1 MLVGPSRFGY
11 TELCRDVN
19 HRPPQGV
26 HARMGAIL
34 HFGADGWR
42 ARLDGDFNDDNVIRV
57 ADAAGEMWARRAPG
71 ALVYVGYDMR
81 PGADH
86 FARLA
91 GKVLASHGL
100 HVKVSD
106 RYVPTPALS
115 WTVAQDVRA
124 VGGLMVTGSH
134 SPNDYQGIKLRQ
146 ADGGI
151 GSDEIYE
158 ELERAIPS
166 DPTPERGA
174 IETCDFLTRYF
185 DHLYTLVDTEA
196 IAAAHLKVVY
206 DPLYGSASRYFAD
219 LLRAMGVDV
228 VEIHGVTD
236 AETDETHP
244 EPVEPWV
251 DDCECE
257 VLAQG
262 AHAGL
267 VNDGDGDRVGAVDE
281 RGHFVS
287 AQKVLA
293 LVLAHLCVN
302 RGMTGRVVLNQ
313 SSSVVTR
320 KTARMLGCKLNIKPV
335 GFKYIY
341 GEMLKGD
348 VLLGGGAAGGI
359 GFASHMPERDGL
371 LTNLML
377 CEAMAT
383 MGMPLGELVEELE
396 GACGHYYYARRDV
409 RLDQEII
416 EMLRTIL
423 PGLNPPVIAG
433 RVPSSVSHMDGLR
446 FEFADES
453 WLLLRPSGTEPV
465 VRVYA
470 EAQTIEMRDELLG
483 AGCAIARGDFG

>member
-1 MLVGPSRFGY
+1 
-11 TELCRDVN
+11 
-19 HRPPQGV
+19 
-26 HARMGAIL
+26 MGAIL
-34 HFGADGWR
+34 HFGTDGWR

-57 ADAAGEMWARRAPG
+57 SDAAGEIWSRRRAG
-71 ALVYVGYDMR
+71 AVVYVGYDMR
-81 PGADH
+81 PGAER

-115 WTVAQDVRA
+115 WTVAHDARA
-124 VGGLMVTGSH
+124 VGGLMITGSH

-151 GSDEIYE
+151 GPDELYE
-158 ELERAIPS
+158 DLMRAIPA
-166 DPTPERGA
+166 DPTVARGP
-174 IETCDFLTRYF
+174 ISECDFLTPYF
-185 DHLYTLVDTEA
+185 DHLYTMVDAEA

-206 DPLYGSASRYFAD
+206 DPLYGSVSGYFPD
-219 LLRAMGVDV
+219 LLRSMGVDV
-228 VEIHGVTD
+228 TEIHGVVDDD
-236 AETDETHP
+236 ADEVHP

-251 DDCECE
+251 DDCECA

-262 AHAGL
+262 AQAGL

-281 RGHFVS
+281 RGRFVS

-320 KTARMLGCKLNIKPV
+320 RTAKLLGCKLNIKPV
-335 GFKYIY
+335 GFKHIY
-341 GEMLKGD
+341 AEMLKGD

-359 GFASHMPERDGL
+359 GFASHMPERDGI
-371 LTNLML
+371 LTNLLL
-377 CEAMAT
+377 CEAMAV
-383 MGMPLGELVEELE
+383 MGMTLGELVDKLEEV
-396 GACGHYYYARRDV
+396 CGRYYYARRDI
-409 RLDQEII
+409 RLDPEVI

-423 PGLNPPVIAG
+423 PGLNPPVVAG
-433 RVPSSVSHMDGLR
+433 RIPTAVSHMDGLR
-446 FEFADES
+446 LEFADES

-470 EAQTIEMRDELLG
+470 EAPSIELRDELLD
-483 AGCAIARGDFG
+483 AGCDIARGNFA

>member
-1 MLVGPSRFGY
+1 
-11 TELCRDVN
+11 
-19 HRPPQGV
+19 
-26 HARMGAIL
+26 MGAII
-34 HFGADGWR
+34 HFGTDGWR
-42 ARLDGDFNDDNVIRV
+42 ARLDGDFNDDNVIRI
-57 ADAAGEMWARRAPG
+57 ADAAGEIWARRAAG
-71 ALVYVGYDMR
+71 AVVYVGYDMR
-81 PGADH
+81 PGAER

-91 GKVLASHGL
+91 GKVLAAHGL

-115 WTVAQDVRA
+115 WTVSHDVRA
-124 VGGLMVTGSH
+124 IGGLMITGSH

-146 ADGGI
+146 ADGGV
-151 GSDEIYE
+151 GSDDFYE
-158 ELERAIPS
+158 ELRRAIPAEPVRS
-166 DPTPERGA
+166 RGP
-174 IETCDFLTRYF
+174 IEECDYLTAYF
-185 DHLYTLVDTEA
+185 DHLYGLVDAEA
-196 IAAAHLKVVY
+196 IAAAHLRIVY
-206 DPLYGSASRYFAD
+206 DPLYGSASGYFAD
-219 LLRAMGVDV
+219 LLRAMGVEV
-228 VEIHGVTD
+228 TEIHGIAD
-236 AETDETHP
+236 SETDETHP

-257 VLAQG
+257 VLARS

-281 RGHFVS
+281 RGRFVS
-287 AQKVLA
+287 AQKVMA

-320 KTARMLGCKLNIKPV
+320 KVAKLLGCKLNIKPV

-341 GEMLKGD
+341 AEMLKGD

-359 GFASHMPERDGL
+359 GFAAHMPERDGI
-371 LTNLML
+371 LTNLLL
-377 CEAMAT
+377 CEAMAV
-383 MGMPLGELVEELE
+383 MGMTLGELVERLE
-396 GACGHYYYARRDV
+396 EVCGRYYYARRDV
-409 RLDQEII
+409 RLDPEVI

-433 RVPSSVSHMDGLR
+433 RVPTAVSHMDGLR
-446 FEFADES
+446 FEFSDQS

-470 EAQTIEMRDELLG
+470 EASSIELRDDLLE
-483 AGCAIARGDFG
+483 AGSDIARGDFA

>member
-1 MLVGPSRFGY
+1 MVRCGRGY
-11 TELCRDVN
+11 TERCRHVN
-19 HRPPQGV
+19 QRPPQGV

-34 HFGADGWR
+34 HFGTDGWR
-42 ARLDGDFNDDNVIRV
+42 ARLDGDFNDDNVIRI
-57 ADAAGEMWARRAPG
+57 ADAAGEVWARRAIG
-71 ALVYVGYDMR
+71 ALVYVGYDTR
-81 PGADH
+81 PGAEH

-115 WTVAQDVRA
+115 WTAAHDVRA

-146 ADGGI
+146 ADGGV
-151 GSDEIYE
+151 GSDEFYE
-158 ELERAIPS
+158 ELRRAIPS
-166 DPTPERGA
+166 DPTDARGA
-174 IETCDFLTRYF
+174 IGQSDFLTPYF
-185 DHLYTLVDTEA
+185 DHLYALVDAEA
-196 IAAAHLKVVY
+196 IAAARLKVVY
-206 DPLYGSASRYFAD
+206 DPLYGSASGYFAD
-219 LLRAMGVDV
+219 LLRAMGVEV
-228 VEIHGVTD
+228 VEIHGEVD
-236 AETDETHP
+236 ADTDETHP

-251 DDCECE
+251 DDCERE
-257 VLAQG
+257 VVVHG

-281 RGHFVS
+281 RGRFVS

-302 RGMTGRVVLNQ
+302 REMKGRVVLNQ

-320 KTARMLGCKLNIKPV
+320 KMAKLLGCKLNIKPV

-341 GEMLKGD
+341 AEMLKGD

-359 GFASHMPERDGL
+359 GIAAHMPERDGI
-371 LTNLML
+371 LTNLLL
-377 CEAMAT
+377 CEAMAVT
-383 MGMPLGELVEELE
+383 GMSLAELVDKIEEV
-396 GACGHYYYARRDV
+396 CGRYYYARRDV
-409 RLDQEII
+409 RLDPEVI

-423 PGLNPPVIAG
+423 PGLNLPVIAG
-433 RVPSSVSHMDGLR
+433 RIPTAVSHMDGLR
-446 FEFADES
+446 FEFSDES

-465 VRVYA
+465 VRVCA
-470 EAQTIEMRDELLG
+470 EASTIEMRDELLD
-483 AGCAIARGDFG
+483 AGCDIARGDF

>member
-1 MLVGPSRFGY
+1 
-11 TELCRDVN
+11 
-19 HRPPQGV
+19 
-26 HARMGAIL
+26 MGAIL

-57 ADAAGEMWARRAPG
+57 ADAAG
-71 ALVYVGYDMR
+71 DMR

-166 DPTPERGA
+166 DPTPDRGA

-251 DDCECE
+251 DDCEWRRT
-257 VLAQG
+257 ARWG
-262 AHAGL
+262 SG
-267 VNDGDGDRVGAVDE
+267 
-281 RGHFVS
+281 RGH
-287 AQKVLA
+287 
-293 LVLAHLCVN
+293 
-302 RGMTGRVVLNQ
+302 R
-313 SSSVVTR
+313 
-320 KTARMLGCKLNIKPV
+320 
-335 GFKYIY
+335 
-341 GEMLKGD
+341 
-348 VLLGGGAAGGI
+348 
-359 GFASHMPERDGL
+359 
-371 LTNLML
+371 L
-377 CEAMAT
+377 CE
-383 MGMPLGELVEELE
+383 P
-396 GACGHYYYARRDV
+396 YARAR
-409 RLDQEII
+409 
-416 EMLRTIL
+416 
-423 PGLNPPVIAG
+423 
-433 RVPSSVSHMDGLR
+433 
-446 FEFADES
+446 
-453 WLLLRPSGTEPV
+453 RPSHQPD
-465 VRVYA
+465 A
-470 EAQTIEMRDELLG
+470 M
-483 AGCAIARGDFG
+483 